1 MFKIKLLAKYV
12 IGRAPN
18 FAEHFELDGN
28 VLSLLQDYPK
38 LWDDLDVVSTAKVL
52 TDRERADMQ
61 KGTIKQQSRRP
72 GSAAPQIEKPKAS
85 DLAKERWGT
94 KPEPEAPKNRF
105 QPRYPEGTEVKLK
118 SSVQSELLRIYTATM
133 SAQSGQ
139 EGFENAKI
147 GIKQEVNTI
156 IKKVAKDLKIEPR
169 GIQVEVDIDEQYGHW
184 GGTITISYKGATEEI
199 QPEGLYYSADTGAN
213 LGDAIDSDNTLAWL
227 GHDGSPFHDSYWTDA
242 VAENDAQM
250 YFREAGSIES
260 DEDRIEK
267 AIKDVLVAHKKG
279 DAASEKSIYKARKA

>member
-28 VLSLLQDYPK
+28 VLSLLQEYPR
-38 LWDDLDVVSTAKVL
+38 LWDDLDVVSTAKVI

-72 GSAAPQIEKPKAS
+72 GSAAPQVEKPKAS

-94 KPEPEAPKNRF
+94 KPKNRF

-118 SSVQSELLRIYTATM
+118 GSVQSELLRIYTATM

-147 GIKQEVNTI
+147 GIKQEVNKI
-156 IKKVAKDLKIEPR
+156 IKKVGKNLKIEPR
-169 GIQVEVDIDEQYGHW
+169 GIQVEVDIDEQDGHW
-184 GGTITISYKGATEEI
+184 GGTITISYKGETADI
-199 QPEGLYYSADTGAN
+199 QPEGLSYQDTGAN

-227 GHDGSPFHDSYWTDA
+227 GHDGSPFHDDYWTDA
-242 VAENDAQM
+242 MAENDAQM
-250 YFREAGSIES
+250 YFHEAGSIES

-267 AIKDVLVAHKKG
+267 VVKDLLVAHKKG
-279 DAASEKSIYKARKA
+279 DASSEKSIYKARKA

>member
-38 LWDDLDVVSTAKVL
+38 LWDDLDVVSTAKVI

-72 GSAAPQIEKPKAS
+72 GSSTPQVEKPKAS

-147 GIKQEVNTI
+147 GIKQEVNKI

-169 GIQVEVDIDEQYGHW
+169 GIQVKVDIDEQYGHW

-199 QPEGLYYSADTGAN
+199 QPEGLSYHADTGAN
-213 LGDAIDSDNTLAWL
+213 LGEAIDSDNTLAWL
-227 GHDGSPFHDSYWTDA
+227 GHDESPFHDSYWTDA

-279 DAASEKSIYKARKA
+279 DAQSEKSIYKARKA